1 MPDQSFYTIEYSFKP
16 GSHSLTRKFSP
27 DFFIK
32 KGSDIIV
39 IEIKSPGDAKEQ
51 NVAKNRAA
59 LKYFDELN
67 KKLKGKQTYHFTF
80 LSIEDYTAFFKAL
93 KEKKFKMPKS
103 GLQADLESKA
113 D

>member
-51 NVAKNRAA
+51 NVAKNRVA